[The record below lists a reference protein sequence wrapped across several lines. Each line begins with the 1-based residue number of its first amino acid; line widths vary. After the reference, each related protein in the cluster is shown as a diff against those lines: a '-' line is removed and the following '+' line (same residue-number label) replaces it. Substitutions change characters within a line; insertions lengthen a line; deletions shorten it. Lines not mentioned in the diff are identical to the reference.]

1 RRDRRRHRHRPDR
14 RSGGRGDRTPTAG
27 LGRHPRRHD
36 PDGGPGR
43 RGRAG
48 RTGLRPA
55 LQAAGVIALLLLLL
69 QEPAGEASHAIT
81 PFSINPGLIIWTLVV
96 FGILLAILWKLGWPA
111 LLKSVEERE
120 ARIAKQLADA
130 ERANA
135 EAARLLEEHKAAL
148 TRARTEAQEI
158 LATAKGAAQK
168 EREQLLARTREEQEQ
183 LLERA
188 RRDIESEKEKASL
201 ALRREAVELS
211 IAAATKLVGSNLD
224 SDANR
229 RLVMEYL
236 ASLEA
241 KH

>member
-1 RRDRRRHRHRPDR
+1 V
-14 RSGGRGDRTPTAG
+14 TA
-27 LGRHPRRHD
+27 LF
-36 PDGGPGR
+36 
-43 RGRAG
+43 
-48 RTGLRPA
+48 
-55 LQAAGVIALLLLLL
+55 LL
-69 QEPAGEASHAIT
+69 QEAAGEAAHEVT

-96 FGILLAILWKLGWPA
+96 FGLLMAILWKYGWPA

-135 EAARLLEEHKAAL
+135 EAARLLEQHRQAMVQ
-148 TRARTEAQEI
+148 ARVEAQEI
-158 LATAKGAAQK
+158 VATAKSVAQK

-188 RRDIESEKEKASL
+188 RRDIEGEKEKAIL

-211 IAAATKLVGSNLD
+211 IAAATKLVQSNLD

-229 RLVMEYL
+229 RLVLEYL
-236 ASLEA
+236 ATIEP